1 MQPNIIP
8 DIKNEA
14 RTMAQLALSKSA
26 SFQNMS
32 LDEQRSIYLDL
43 VNENIDK
50 LSKQY
55 GLTRSM
61 ATNTG
66 PGTNMGFKGIDP
78 GFDKSV
84 DAFEDLVDSVDFPK
98 FVADLLKGVFDANLA
113 VMKTQTDSYIA
124 LMKEATKSV
133 ADFVKDVNEDDAL
146 AKLAEEKPDMYNIN
160 MEPTPEGQQKMTLIT
175 PQGEKVN
182 MDDNQVKAHVMDTKI
197 NMAKENRAA
206 IREVILMGVTRLV
219 VERGTVEAAVEFNI
233 TANRMSV
240 ENKKVDDTRTSV
252 RRKGFS
258 FGSFSINPGVS
269 TRITVATTT
278 NTKTATDNLAAK
290 LMGKV
295 NIQFKTDYFKLD
307 NFLEMYGG
315 GGIAQLKREGQQQA
329 APPFPGK

>member
-1 MQPNIIP
+1 
-8 DIKNEA
+8 
-14 RTMAQLALSKSA
+14 MAQMALSQSA

-61 ATNTG
+61 ATNSG
-66 PGTNMGFKGIDP
+66 PGTNMGFRGMDP

-98 FVADLLKGVFDANLA
+98 FVADLLKGVFDANLS

-219 VERGTVEAAVEFNI
+219 VERGVVDAAVEFNI

-258 FGSFSINPGVS
+258 FGSFSLNPGVS

-278 NTKTATDNLAAK
+278 NTKTATDNLSAK

-295 NIQFKTDYFKLD
+295 SIQFKTDYFKLD

-329 APPFPGK
+329 SPPFPGK